1 MGFYFALR
9 FLTALPLAHSEVK
22 PGEIGRSAAFFPL
35 VGLLL
40 GLGLAGLDLVLRQLW
55 PASVVNAGLV
65 VASVLLTGGL
75 HLDGLMDSCDGLFGR
90 RDPARRLEIMRDS
103 RVGSF
108 GVLGAA
114 CAILLLFAG
123 LGELREPWRF
133 GGLVLMGT
141 LSRWAMVLAIWG
153 FPYARAEGLGRS
165 FKDGLSVAH
174 VLAATVLAVV
184 VVAAGLAVGP
194 PPLVGAAALVGA
206 ALVALAVGA
215 FVCTRIPGLTGD
227 SYGAINQIAE
237 LAVLLTLVA
246 LVKAGYG

>member
-9 FLTALPLAHSEVK
+9 FLTALPLAHVEVK
-22 PGEIGRSAAFFPL
+22 PGETGRAAVFFPL

-40 GLGLAGLDLVLRQLW
+40 GLCLAALDLALRWVW
-55 PASVVNAGLV
+55 PAPVANAGLV
-65 VASVLLTGGL
+65 IASVLLTGGL

-114 CAILLLFAG
+114 CALLLLYAG

-133 GGLVLMGT
+133 AGLALMGT

-165 FKDGLSVAH
+165 FKDGVGAPHVAAAS
-174 VLAATVLAVV
+174 VLALTMAAACVY
-184 VVAAGLAVGP
+184 AGL
-194 PPLVGAAALVGA
+194 PPLVGGAAVVGA
-206 ALVALAVGA
+206 AMAAAAVGA

-237 LAVLLTLVA
+237 LAVLLILA
-246 LVKAGYG
+246 AFLKAGYG

>member
-9 FLTALPLAHSEVK
+9 FLTALPLAHVEVK
-22 PGEIGRSAAFFPL
+22 PGEIGRSAVYFPL

-40 GLGLAGLDLVLRQLW
+40 GLVLAGLDVLLRLLW
-55 PASVVNAGLV
+55 PLAVANAGLV
-65 VASVLLTGGL
+65 LAGVLLTGGL

-108 GVLGAA
+108 GVLGAG
-114 CAILLLFAG
+114 CALLVLYAG
-123 LGELREPWRF
+123 LGELREPWRW
-133 GGLVLMGT
+133 GALVLMAT

-165 FKDGLSVAH
+165 FKDGISLAH
-174 VLAATVLAVV
+174 VCVATLLAVV
-184 VVAAGLAVGP
+184 VVAGVLAVGTL
-194 PPLVGAAALVGA
+194 PLVGAASLLVG
-206 ALVALAVGA
+206 ALVALSVGG

-227 SYGAINQIAE
+227 SYGAIDVIAE
-237 LAVLLTLVA
+237 LAVLLTLVGF
-246 LVKAGYG
+246 LEAGYG